1 MPIYQ
6 LHHHMRVRVIGVIW
20 SQQDRMPLR
29 MKFPHPPEAL
39 PLDFSN
45 LVFPGKMEQ
54 TVHSQSQRPE
64 PVLQLRRAEGLREII
79 LEAAHGED

>member
-1 MPIYQ
+1 
-6 LHHHMRVRVIGVIW
+6 
-20 SQQDRMPLR
+20 
-29 MKFPHPPEAL
+29 
-39 PLDFSN
+39 
-45 LVFPGKMEQ
+45 MEQ